1 MLVIDRAGYYVWE
14 RESLPASSRAQK
26 WPRPV
31 NKLNDA
37 SLKKFGL
44 YSGALAARGIIELLL
59 LLPYATRVR
68 TMGWLMS
75 RVVAFPTGL
84 TTRIRKNLALARP
97 DLPKSEVKRLC
108 RAVPDNA
115 GRTLMEFYSGAEFA
129 ERAKAAKISGPGL
142 SALDEARAQ
151 GRPVILV
158 TGHFANYEVCR
169 SNLIARGYNM
179 GALYRKMSNP
189 YFNPFY
195 VKMISALGTPLFE
208 QGRRGMV
215 EMVRHLRA
223 GGVLGILTDL
233 HAQGG
238 AKLKFFGQQAI
249 TSTVTA
255 ELALKYNAALIPIYA
270 IRQPNGLD
278 FEITVQTP
286 IVPSDPVTMTQDV
299 NDGLEKLVRSHMEQW
314 FWIHR
319 RWKSA

>member
-1 MLVIDRAGYYVWE
+1 MIDRAGYYVWE

-44 YSGALAARGIIELLL
+44 YTGALAARGIIELLL

-142 SALDEARAQ
+142 SALDDARAL

-169 SNLIARGYNM
+169 SNLIARGYNI

-270 IRQPNGLD
+270 IRQSNGLD
-278 FEITVQTP
+278 FEITVQAP

>member
-1 MLVIDRAGYYVWE
+1 MIDRAGYYVWE

-44 YSGALAARGIIELLL
+44 YTGALAARGIIELLL

-142 SALDEARAQ
+142 SALDDARAL

-179 GALYRKMSNP
+179 GALYHKMSNP

-270 IRQPNGLD
+270 IRQSNGLD
-278 FEITVQTP
+278 FEITVQAP

>member
-1 MLVIDRAGYYVWE
+1 MTELTIMSGNVNP
-14 RESLPASSRAQK
+14 LPASSRAQK

-31 NKLNDA
+31 NTPNSA
-37 SLKKFGL
+37 PLKKFGL
-44 YSGALAARGIIELLL
+44 YTGALAARSIIGLLL
-59 LLPYATRVR
+59 FLPYAARVR

-97 DLPKSEVKRLC
+97 DLPKAEVERLC

-115 GRTLMEFYSGAEFA
+115 GRSLIEFYSGAEFA

-142 SALDEARAQ
+142 SALEQARAQ

-169 SNLIARGYNM
+169 AHLIARGHNM
-179 GALYRKMSNP
+179 GGFYRKMSNP
-189 YFNPFY
+189 YFNPYY
-195 VKMISALGTPLFE
+195 VRVLSSLGTPLFE

-223 GGVLGILTDL
+223 GGVLAILTDI

-238 AKLKFFGQQAI
+238 ARLTFFGEQAY

-255 ELALKYNAALIPIYA
+255 ELSLKYNAVLIPIYA

-278 FEITVQTP
+278 FEITVQAP

-314 FWIHR
+314 FWVHR

>member
-1 MLVIDRAGYYVWE
+1 MIDRAGYYVWE

-44 YSGALAARGIIELLL
+44 YTGALAARGIIELLL

-142 SALDEARAQ
+142 SALDDARAL

-270 IRQPNGLD
+270 IRQSNGLD
-278 FEITVQTP
+278 FEITVQAP

>member
-44 YSGALAARGIIELLL
+44 YTGALAARGIIELLL

-142 SALDEARAQ
+142 SALDDARAQ

-270 IRQPNGLD
+270 IRQSNGLD
-278 FEITVQTP
+278 FEITVQAP

>member
-1 MLVIDRAGYYVWE
+1 M
-14 RESLPASSRAQK
+14 
-26 WPRPV
+26 
-31 NKLNDA
+31 
-37 SLKKFGL
+37 KKFGL
-44 YSGALAARGIIELLL
+44 FTGALAARGLFKVLL
-59 LLPYATRVR
+59 LLPYDTRIR

-84 TTRIRKNLALARP
+84 TTRIRKNLQLACP
-97 DLPKSEVKRLC
+97 ELPEAEVKRLC

-115 GRTLMEFYSGAEFA
+115 GRTLMEFYSGAEFV

-142 SALDEARAQ
+142 AALEEARAEGQ
-151 GRPVILV
+151 PVILV
-158 TGHFANYEVCR
+158 TGHFANYDVCR
-169 SNLIARGYNM
+169 AHLIARGHNM

-195 VKMISALGTPLFE
+195 VKMLSSLGTPIFE
-208 QGRRGMV
+208 RGRRGMI
-215 EMVRHLRA
+215 EMVRHLRG

-238 AKLKFFGQQAI
+238 TKLKFFGQQAI

-255 ELALKYNAALIPIYA
+255 ELSLKYNAVLIPIYA

-278 FEITVQTP
+278 FEITVQEP
-286 IVPSDPVTMTQDV
+286 IKPTNPVKMTQEV
-299 NDGLEKLVRSHMEQW
+299 NDGLEKLVRSHMDQW

-319 RWKSA
+319 RWKPK